1 MLKKMILSHQV
12 IDCFMYK
19 CFTSD
24 ENSFRSS
31 TLRCESPFY
40 NKKSPAINSTLFN
53 WTMYALTHNVSAS
66 SQYDVPVI
74 REGTTVYNQ
83 ASWCDGTSEC
93 LDDLDEL
100 NCGFSALQT
109 IFIGN

>member
-1 MLKKMILSHQV
+1 MTSSHSV
-12 IDCFMYK
+12 FDMFMYK
-19 CFTSD
+19 YFTCD
-24 ENSFRSS
+24 EILFRSS

-53 WTMYALTHNVSAS
+53 WTMYAITHDIVAS
-66 SQYDVPVI
+66 YQYDIPVI
-74 REGTTVYNQ
+74 REGTIVYNQ